1 MQNKDR
7 AVPGLGISLIPVVSL
22 IALLGY
28 SIFGLGLDLETGG
41 SHIPLLLGTAVAA
54 IVSFNQGNGWT
65 KIQDSLVK
73 GIMIAMGP
81 LLILIIIG
89 CLIGTWI
96 QSGIVPSMIYYG
108 LKIISPSYF
117 LLSSCIICCIVSLS
131 TGSSWSTAGTVGVAL
146 IGIGAALQIPAGMV
160 AGSVISGAYFGDKM
174 SPLSDTTNLAP
185 AVSGTDIITHIR
197 HMVYT
202 VTPSLTIALA
212 LYFIIGLNYGGN
224 SNDTNDI
231 GILLSSIQNNFNISP
246 WLLFPVV
253 LVILMVVYKI
263 PALPAMFG
271 GAVLGGLV
279 SVIFQG
285 VPVEDV
291 IRVSFIGY
299 EASTGVEHIDSL
311 LSRGGLMS
319 MMSTVALILAALSFG
334 GVMEGSGMLETIALS
349 ILKLARSVGSVV
361 LATAA
366 TCISMNIIAPDQY
379 LAIVVPGRMYKNA
392 FDKHGLHP
400 KNLSRVLEDAATLSS
415 PLVAWNTCGAFMSG
429 VLGVSPFVYAPFAFL
444 NLLNPV
450 ISVIYGYTGF
460 SMHKS
465 NPEDLT
471 ADNAPELADS

>member
-1 MQNKDR
+1 MQNKYR
-7 AVPGLGISLIPVVSL
+7 VLPSLRVSLIPVVSL
-22 IALLGY
+22 IILLGY

-54 IVSFNQGNGWT
+54 IVSFHQGNSWT
-65 KIQDSLVK
+65 NVQKSLIN
-73 GIMIAMGP
+73 GIVIAMGP
-81 LLILIIIG
+81 LLILIVIG

-108 LKIISPSYF
+108 LSMISPSYF
-117 LLSSCIICCIVSLS
+117 LLTSCMICCIVSLS

-146 IGIGAALQIPAGMV
+146 IGIGTALKIPAGMV

-202 VTPSLTIALA
+202 VTPSLVIALV
-212 LYFIIGLNYGGN
+212 LYYFIGLTYGGN
-224 SNDTNDI
+224 SNDTEDI
-231 GILLSSIQNNFNISP
+231 AIMLSSLQGGFNISP

-285 VPVEDV
+285 VPVADV

-334 GVMEGSGMLETIALS
+334 GVMEGSGMLETIALT
-349 ILKLARSVGSVV
+349 ILKSARSVGSLV
-361 LATAA
+361 LATSG
-366 TCISMNIIAPDQY
+366 TCICMNIIAPDQY
-379 LAIVVPGRMYKNA
+379 LAIVVPGRMYKKA
-392 FDKHGLHP
+392 FDMHGLHP
-400 KNLSRVLEDAATLSS
+400 KNLSRVLEDTGTLSS
-415 PLVAWNTCGAFMSG
+415 PLVAWNTCGAFMGG

-444 NLLNPV
+444 NLINP
-450 ISVIYGYTGF
+450 ILSVTYGYTGF
-460 SMHKS
+460 SMHKE
-465 NPEDLT
+465 NPEDQST
-471 ADNAPELADS
+471 DNALE